1 MFVIFALINSL
12 YQREIISSDENIHH
26 DDDESV
32 LPKTSSISGRL
43 NITNYQINGS
53 RFYHNDVILV
63 EGKLFKPIPP
73 PPPYIN
79 MSNYNVSIVL
89 DGIQMS
95 QFNDTTDVYGNFRI
109 NFSVP
114 YNWNI
119 YSVHIVQVK
128 VTDDIGVDIIEQLNH
143 LVLYSNATSYF
154 DIDFYNLNSPILA
167 GTDYPVPGYLRYDN
181 GTVLSSESI
190 TYNWYNET
198 FDPWSSSNFNTAI
211 DGSFPNNLATPI
223 DDNSSE
229 IIYLNLTYSGINNY
243 VNGSKKII
251 PVNIYRNITCD
262 WNTVGSATEG
272 SSININGLIF
282 SIDLRLKINFT
293 EFSLR
298 LGGNSIGNVTTDA
311 NGYFSTSYTIPGGT
325 AGSNNLSVELFGN
338 PLIKS
343 NSTSALSI
351 STAPVVSG
359 GGSSSSDDD
368 DDPVPFLNFFMFFI
382 PIVSGIVVIFVVYA
396 YFFLKKQKTESLVVK
411 IPLESRIRNLIILK
425 DTGRMEE
432 SLSYLFQSIY
442 MELIKAKYGKIKNI
456 NETIRDFAIIS
467 VRDLKLNPAS
477 IYPFIQKIEQIIYAR
492 PFIIKDKDFYEAVA
506 LFSPIYYELT
516 GHTFVLNF

>member
-1 MFVIFALINSL
+1 MSHL
-12 YQREIISSDENIHH
+12 YSKEIISSKEQTNNSSEIDAPN
-26 DDDESV
+26 
-32 LPKTSSISGRL
+32 TSPSLIGKL

-53 RFYHNDVILV
+53 RFYHNDVVPV
-63 EGKLFKPIPP
+63 EGKLYEESPP
-73 PPPYIN
+73 PPPYFN
-79 MSNYNVSIVL
+79 MSNYNVCVVL
-89 DGIQMS
+89 DGIQML
-95 QFNDTTDVYGNFRI
+95 QFNDITDIYGNFRI

-119 YSVHIVQVK
+119 YSIHIIQVE
-128 VTDDIGVDIIEQLNH
+128 VTDDIGDNIIEQLNK
-143 LVLYSNATSYF
+143 LVLFSNATSYF
-154 DIDFYNLNSPILA
+154 DIDSYNQNSPLLA
-167 GTDYPVPGYLRYDN
+167 GTNYRVPGYLRYDN

-190 TYNWYNET
+190 TYNWYNESSK
-198 FDPWSSSNFNTAI
+198 PWASSNFNTAI

-282 SIDLRLKINFT
+282 TIDRRLKINFT

-311 NGYFSTSYTIPGGT
+311 NGYFSTIYTIPGGT
-325 AGSNNLSVELFGN
+325 TGLYNLSVELFGN

-343 NSTSALSI
+343 NSTSTLSI
-351 STAPVVSG
+351 STAPIVSG
-359 GGSSSSDDD
+359 GGSISSDD

-396 YFFLKKQKTESLVVK
+396 YFYLKKQKTESFVVK